1 MRQSIIFIL
10 YLLCTFTARSQSALT
25 PEQTGSIYYA
35 YPVPSS
41 TYTPAPTGYEPF
53 YISHYGRH
61 GSRWMTADERYTEV
75 ICVFDAQYMPGV
87 RQTYEE
93 FNVTVV
99 FTEEEETADDYI
111 ERLAAEL
118 NTPKNQVSVATSDLN
133 EQWTVFAQ
141 GALRVSA
148 RELEKRVAVTKSD
161 LNKLSGQINLQRPP
175 LRPMDSQ
182 SLRDLQKMME
192 K

>member
-1 MRQSIIFIL
+1 
-10 YLLCTFTARSQSALT
+10 
-25 PEQTGSIYYA
+25 
-35 YPVPSS
+35 
-41 TYTPAPTGYEPF
+41 
-53 YISHYGRH
+53 
-61 GSRWMTADERYTEV
+61 
-75 ICVFDAQYMPGV
+75 MPGIQ
-87 RQTYEE
+87 QTYEE
-93 FNVTVV
+93 VNVKVV

-161 LNKLSGQINLQRPP
+161 LNKLSGQINLQRTP

-192 K
+192 KKDDL